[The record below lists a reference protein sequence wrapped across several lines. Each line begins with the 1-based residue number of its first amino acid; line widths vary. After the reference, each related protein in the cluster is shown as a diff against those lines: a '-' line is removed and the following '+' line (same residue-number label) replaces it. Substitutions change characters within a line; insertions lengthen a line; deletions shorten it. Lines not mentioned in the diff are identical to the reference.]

1 MNPIRPLAVAGR
13 WKFKS
18 MAAAAAMLALTGAAY
33 AAPVFQGRLADGTA
47 SATCT
52 SNGAGGTTKCAMYY
66 NTTLDI
72 TILNDWNIGTGFWSS
87 TAAAGSAQALAE
99 SAGDA
104 QTDFTGWFLPTGDG
118 GSVAGALNQYRSIW
132 SDVGSSLVGLQA
144 QFDGVQS
151 FGYWS
156 GTEYAPFPGTAWNF
170 YTGDGGQGP
179 GSKLNTLY
187 AVAVR
192 PGDVTA
198 SVPEPQTL
206 ALALLALGAT
216 VVARRRR
223 SR

>member
-1 MNPIRPLAVAGR
+1 MNPLRPLTEAGR
-13 WKFKS
+13 STLKV
-18 MAAAAAMLALTGAAY
+18 MVAAASIVAFSGAAY

-47 SATCT
+47 STTCT
-52 SNGAGGTTKCAMYY
+52 KSGATKCAMYY

-72 TILNDWNIGTGFWSS
+72 TILNDWSIGRRFWSD

-118 GSVAGALNQYRSIW
+118 SAAAGALNQYRSIW
-132 SDVGSSLVGLQA
+132 NDVGNSRSGLQA

-151 FGYWS
+151 VYYWS
-156 GTEYAPFPGTAWNF
+156 GTDFSSARALSFFVNNGSQVNVGT
-170 YTGDGGQGP
+170 YE
-179 GSKLNTLY
+179 SLY

-206 ALALLALGAT
+206 ALTLLALGAT

-223 SR
+223 SS

>member
-1 MNPIRPLAVAGR
+1 MKTLKTWV
-13 WKFKS
+13 
-18 MAAAAAMLALTGAAY
+18 AAAAMLALTSAAF

-52 SNGAGGTTKCAMYY
+52 VSGATKCAMFY

-72 TILNDWNIGTGFWSS
+72 TILNDWDIGTGFWSA

-99 SAGDA
+99 SAGAA

-118 GSVAGALNQYRSIW
+118 DAVAGALNQYLSIW
-132 SDVGSSLVGLQA
+132 NDVGGSLAGLQA

-151 FGYWS
+151 FYWS
-156 GTEYAPFPGTAWNF
+156 GTEYAQDTSRAWDF
-170 YTGDGGQGP
+170 LTLDGFQGLFDKP
-179 GSKLNTLY
+179 SAQY

-192 PGDVTA
+192 PGDVAA

>member
-1 MNPIRPLAVAGR
+1 MKL
-13 WKFKS
+13 KKS
-18 MAAAAAMLALTGAAY
+18 WAAAAAMVALMGAAQ

-52 SNGAGGTTKCAMYY
+52 VSGTGKCAMFY
-66 NTTLDI
+66 NTTLNI
-72 TILNDWNIGTGFWSS
+72 TILNDWNIGTGAWSA

-99 SAGDA
+99 SAGAA
-104 QTDFTGWFLPTGDG
+104 QTDFTGWLLPTGDG
-118 GSVAGALNQYRSIW
+118 FTGAGALNQYLSIW
-132 SDVGSSLVGLQA
+132 NDVGRTLAGLQA
-144 QFDGVQS
+144 QFDRVQS
-151 FGYWS
+151 DVYWS
-156 GTEYAPFPGTAWNF
+156 GTEYAPLPGSAWGF
-170 YTGDGGQGP
+170 LTDGGFQGRVDEV
-179 GSKLNTLY
+179 GALY

-192 PGDVTA
+192 PGDVSA

>member
-1 MNPIRPLAVAGR
+1 MKTLKTWV
-13 WKFKS
+13 
-18 MAAAAAMLALTGAAY
+18 AAAAMMALSGAAY
-33 AAPVFQGRLADGTA
+33 ATPVFQGRLADGTA

-52 SNGAGGTTKCAMYY
+52 VSGATKCAMFY

-72 TILNDWNIGTGFWSS
+72 TILNDWNIGKAFWSA

-118 GSVAGALNQYRSIW
+118 GSGAGALNQYLSIW
-132 SDVGSSLVGLQA
+132 RDVGSSLVGLQA

-151 FGYWS
+151 GPYYS
-156 GTEYAPFPGTAWNF
+156 GTATVAGVTSWTFHAGTGTQRGGRPGIAQN
-170 YTGDGGQGP
+170 
-179 GSKLNTLY
+179 

>member
-1 MNPIRPLAVAGR
+1 MSTLKTWA
-13 WKFKS
+13 S
-18 MAAAAAMLALTGAAY
+18 AAAIVALTGAAH
-33 AAPVFQGRLADGTA
+33 AAPLFQGRLADGTA
-47 SATCT
+47 STTCT
-52 SNGAGGTTKCAMYY
+52 VSGPDKCAMFY

-72 TILNDWNIGTGFWSS
+72 TILNDWSIGTGFWSA

-99 SAGDA
+99 TAGAA
-104 QTDFTGWFLPTGDG
+104 QTDFTGWFLPTGDRDQA
-118 GSVAGALNQYRSIW
+118 AGALNQYLSIW
-132 SDVGSSLVGLQA
+132 NDVGATLASLQA

-151 FGYWS
+151 DVYWS
-156 GTEYAPFPGTAWNF
+156 GTEYAPNPGFAWGFRTLVGNQP
-170 YTGDGGQGP
+170 TGVK
-179 GSKLNTLY
+179 SRALY

-216 VVARRRR
+216 LVARRRR

>member
-1 MNPIRPLAVAGR
+1 MKTLKT
-13 WKFKS
+13 W
-18 MAAAAAMLALTGAAY
+18 AAATAMLALSGVAY
-33 AAPVFQGRLADGTA
+33 AAPVFQGRQADGTA

-52 SNGAGGTTKCAMYY
+52 VSGPNKCAMFY
-66 NTTLDI
+66 NPTLNI
-72 TILNDWNIGTGFWSS
+72 TILNDWNIGTGFWSD

-99 SAGDA
+99 SAGAA

-118 GSVAGALNQYRSIW
+118 GALAGPLNQYLSIW
-132 SDVGSSLVGLQA
+132 EDVGSSLGGLQA
-144 QFDGVQS
+144 HFDGVPQS
-151 FGYWS
+151 SPYSYWS
-156 GTEYAPFPGTAWNF
+156 GTVYAPNTEGAWLFSAFDAFQTPIFKVSN
-170 YTGDGGQGP
+170 D
-179 GSKLNTLY
+179 NTPIALF